1 MGIQQRLYAQAHCN
15 PSRQKS
21 LDNRYTNMI
30 SSVMLPRQT
39 TLPPAPPSG
48 QLLSSHRLA
57 ASCIL
62 LALFLP
68 APSFFFNHLQTFL
81 QKSPGVGGTPTL
93 PSQDSLP
100 RHMRHVAPLSP
111 VASVDCAYFL
121 SPQGCTPRGGLIVN

>member
-1 MGIQQRLYAQAHCN
+1 MGIHGRLYAQAHCN

-30 SSVMLPRQT
+30 RSVMLPRQT

-62 LALFLP
+62 LALFLR
-68 APSFFFNHLQTFL
+68 APSCVFNHLQTLL
-81 QKSPGVGGTPTL
+81 QNTGGGGGYL
-93 PSQDSLP
+93 DISVPSFAYA
-100 RHMRHVAPLSP
+100 VI
-111 VASVDCAYFL
+111 CA
-121 SPQGCTPRGGLIVN
+121 T